1 MESSLTES
9 VQQLVR
15 PGKCVDVY
23 YPDPQTAEKQC
34 FRTSVNT
41 RYTQDFTNLG
51 GGTSVLVI
59 PPNNGIQDIICQLTL
74 PAAASFPTGA
84 STKLGV
90 CRGWAYALIKQ
101 ISFRYGGSSQYFL
114 SGQQVLQ
121 TALSMASDSGSRDAI
136 LSLGGDALTN
146 DGAGNDGFATPKSG
160 YVWLPLPH
168 CVPSAEGK
176 LPPLPSDLLTQ
187 QIQVTVELF
196 PLSKI
201 FSIASGGSTANVP
214 LALSAAKFQVQQVL
228 LENQGDALARRV
240 DMTSHA
246 LSYPVSFR
254 QQEVAIQLNG
264 GASITPS
271 SAPVQTVTLTGFR
284 SGEVREIHAW
294 LTADSANTGTPA
306 AGVAQAP
313 FAWYSL
319 QDAVM
324 TYAGEIY
331 ARFDANSGQLWNLV
345 NGRIPAQVNDVLPV
359 ASGGAV
365 TFPNPTA
372 DRWTVLPFGQCY
384 DAPTAHSM
392 YMAGKPI
399 TNGIVNLSFSIPKEA
414 PASTYTLHI
423 SYVYNAVLTFSQGTC
438 DYVF

>member
-59 PPNNGIQDIICQLTL
+59 PPNNGIQDIVCSLAL
-74 PAAASFPTGA
+74 PASATFPTGV

-101 ISFRYGGSSQYFL
+101 ISFRYGGSSQYFM

-121 TALSMASDSGSRDAI
+121 AALSQASDSGSRDAI

-146 DGAGNDGFATPKSG
+146 DGTTDGFATSKSG
-160 YVWLPLPH
+160 YIWLPLPH

-187 QIQVTVELF
+187 QIQVTVELY

-201 FSIASGGSTANVP
+201 FSIASGGTTANVP
-214 LALSAAKFQVQQVL
+214 QALASAKFQVQQVL

-246 LSYPVSFR
+246 LSYPVQFR
-254 QQEVAIQLNG
+254 QQEVTIPLAA
-264 GASITPS
+264 GASIDPS
-271 SAPVQTVTLTGFR
+271 AGAIQQVTLTGFR
-284 SGEVREIHAW
+284 SGEVREVHCW
-294 LTADSANTGTPA
+294 LTADSANTPVPA
-306 AGVAQAP
+306 AAKAQAP

-345 NGRIPAQVNDVLPV
+345 NGRIPAQVTDVLPV
-359 ASGGAV
+359 ATGAVV

-399 TNGIVNLSFSIPKEA
+399 TNGIVNLAFSIPKDA
-414 PASTYTLHI
+414 PVSTYTLHV
-423 SYVYNAVLTFSQGTC
+423 SYLYNAVLTFSQGTC